1 MDSSNGSNT
10 SIKCQFCN
18 KNYKNKPSLRKHNK
32 KCKSIITEDT
42 NIKTIINAIKSI
54 DLDTFNI
61 ENYITIINKKILNL
75 LKKSKY
81 NDDIIEDEL
90 LDNFI
95 KNNTEGIRFS
105 KKLKQLQMN
114 VGNIWQVVIGNYDK
128 FEDLGQGHK
137 TGLDIKSD
145 SLKIII
151 ELKNRYNTDNASAK
165 KANLDK
171 LCKFKKENPEWQ
183 CIYAIVNDKTKAG
196 KHEKLLHNDFEL
208 TYLSGQKLMD
218 FIFGKDKTHIIDNVK
233 KQMLN
238 V

>member
-1 MDSSNGSNT
+1 
-10 SIKCQFCN
+10 
-18 KNYKNKPSLRKHNK
+18 
-32 KCKSIITEDT
+32 
-42 NIKTIINAIKSI
+42 
-54 DLDTFNI
+54 
-61 ENYITIINKKILNL
+61 
-75 LKKSKY
+75 
-81 NDDIIEDEL
+81 
-90 LDNFI
+90 
-95 KNNTEGIRFS
+95 
-105 KKLKQLQMN
+105 MN

-128 FEDLGQGHK
+128 FEDLRQVHK

-183 CIYAIVNDKTKAG
+183 CIYAIVNDKTKEG
-196 KHEKLLHNDFEL
+196 KNEKLLHNDFEL